1 MISKGLFRLRE
12 GFFGAFPQLGGRI
25 TIPFFEFPGKVV
37 PLFETHGP
45 GYGKDGLVRVL
56 YQDMGLSE
64 PFMFLILKG
73 CHAEKWKRR
82 T

>member
-1 MISKGLFRLRE
+1 M
-12 GFFGAFPQLGGRI
+12 GGRI

-37 PLFETHGP
+37 PFFETHGP

-73 CHAEKWKRR
+73 CHAEKLLESLFEFVLVGIANMGQLSD
-82 T
+82 